1 MEANRVYELNELA
14 EELKI
19 PLRLYKVIVA
29 KSLAATRAYVDRK
42 EEERAFNIACEAL
55 KRVDVTL
62 VTGYYKSDY
71 NVTLYG
77 IQLVQEVMQ
86 EKGYNHR

>member
-1 MEANRVYELNELA
+1 MEANKVYELNELA
-14 EELKI
+14 EELNI
-19 PLRLYKVIVA
+19 PSHLFRVIVA
-29 KSLAATRAYVDRK
+29 KSMVVTHAYVDRK

-55 KRVDVTL
+55 KRVDVSL
-62 VTGYYKSDY
+62 VTSYYKSDY